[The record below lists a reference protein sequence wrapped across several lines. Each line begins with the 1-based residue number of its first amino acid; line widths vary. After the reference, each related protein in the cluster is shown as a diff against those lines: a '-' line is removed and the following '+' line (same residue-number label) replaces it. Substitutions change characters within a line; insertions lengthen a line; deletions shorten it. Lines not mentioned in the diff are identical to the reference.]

1 MSHLQIYEDPLD
13 ASTITIEQTDNVLKR
28 FLEIKAKF
36 TQARIY
42 KNTPCPENEVTPIDK
57 VTALK
62 LLDAGPED
70 QFHIVCH
77 AGDIISAVN
86 YVVVKIFGS
95 IVKPQQVPTLL
106 FNHRN
111 KKPESEKRSVNFGVN
126 KDYDGVKLKWV
137 DPTDSW
143 SESEIKLPNDNVVN
157 ARELE
162 IKGIT
167 NLQQAMLL
175 AHRAMNK
182 LLYQKKT
189 VEFSAYSEADLVT
202 RNDLI
207 LVADDTR
214 PMLISSGSVID
225 QDGLYLTLSQ
235 QCVLEQDESYVV
247 HLQLPNGQVD
257 VVQVTQGDSG
267 REVLLARAPTSQL
280 VIEYEGNISCSTYLV
295 TTDTYSK
302 RDLFLITEK
311 SGGGTESSITA
322 INYTDQYY
330 LNDKDY
336 V

>member
-1 MSHLQIYEDPLD
+1 MSVQHKQLFSLFE
-13 ASTITIEQTDNVLKR
+13 
-28 FLEIKAKF
+28 
-36 TQARIY
+36 
-42 KNTPCPENEVTPIDK
+42 
-57 VTALK
+57 
-62 LLDAGPED
+62 
-70 QFHIVCH
+70 
-77 AGDIISAVN
+77 
-86 YVVVKIFGS
+86 
-95 IVKPQQVPTLL
+95 KPQQVPTLL

-143 SESEIKLPNDNVVN
+143 SESEIKLPNDNLVN

-175 AHRAMNK
+175 AHRALNK
-182 LLYQKKT
+182 LFYKKKT

-214 PMLISSGSVID
+214 PMLITGSVID

-235 QCVLEQDESYVV
+235 PCVLEQDESYVI

-257 VVQVTQGDSG
+257 VVHVTQGG
-267 REVLLARAPTSQL
+267 HE
-280 VIEYEGNISCSTYLV
+280 
-295 TTDTYSK
+295 
-302 RDLFLITEK
+302 
-311 SGGGTESSITA
+311 
-322 INYTDQYY
+322 
-330 LNDKDY
+330 
-336 V
+336 

>member
-1 MSHLQIYEDPLD
+1 MSVQHKQLFSLFE
-13 ASTITIEQTDNVLKR
+13 
-28 FLEIKAKF
+28 
-36 TQARIY
+36 
-42 KNTPCPENEVTPIDK
+42 
-57 VTALK
+57 
-62 LLDAGPED
+62 
-70 QFHIVCH
+70 
-77 AGDIISAVN
+77 
-86 YVVVKIFGS
+86 
-95 IVKPQQVPTLL
+95 KPQQVPTLL

-175 AHRAMNK
+175 AHRALNK

-235 QCVLEQDESYVV
+235 PCVLEQDESYVI
-247 HLQLPNGQVD
+247 HLQLLNGQVD
-257 VVQVTQGDSG
+257 VVHVTQGG
-267 REVLLARAPTSQL
+267 HEREVLLARAPTSQL
-280 VIEYEGNISCSTYLV
+280 VIEYEGNICCSTYLV
-295 TTDTYSK
+295 TTDTQSK

-311 SGGGTESSITA
+311 SGGDTESSITA